1 MPHFFRRWQD
11 ELKRTFTGHPQS
23 RPEWV
28 EELAEGDDAGFL
40 LPSSAVWT
48 VHSSMTTIVAGVRAL
63 LMQALHPG
71 ALAGV
76 WDHSR
81 FREDPLG
88 RLAGTIRWIFTVTY
102 GSTAAARGAS
112 QWVIRLHEA
121 VRGEF
126 VDGHGLSRSYSAN
139 DPELLSW
146 VHIAFTDAFLS
157 SYQHY
162 GSTQVPAD
170 DYVREWSV
178 AGELMEVPEP
188 PLNETEMRARLHQF
202 YLDGE
207 LRFDHR
213 VAEVVA
219 FIRKPPLPASQRLG
233 YRIIFAAAVE
243 SLEPQF
249 RELLGLRRARWPW
262 LVRQGV
268 RAVLAI
274 IGLAL
279 GKVGPSE
286 QAARRRLERLS
297 LSDS

>member
-1 MPHFFRRWQD
+1 MFNVFRRWQD

-28 EELAEGDDAGFL
+28 EQLAEGDDAGYL
-40 LPSSAVWT
+40 PPSSAVWV

-112 QWVIRLHEA
+112 AWVIRLHES

-126 VDGHGLSRSYSAN
+126 TDGRGVDRSYSAN
-139 DPELLSW
+139 DPELLRW

-162 GSTQVPAD
+162 GSARVSAD
-170 DYVREWSV
+170 AYVREWSI
-178 AGELMEVPEP
+178 AGELMGVPGP
-188 PLNETEMRARLHQF
+188 PLSEAEMRASLHQF
-202 YLDGE
+202 YRDGE
-207 LRFDHR
+207 LRFDQR

-233 YRIIFAAAVE
+233 YRVIFAAAVE
-243 SLEPQF
+243 SLEPEF
-249 RELLGLRRARWPW
+249 RELLGLRRSRWPW
-262 LVRQGV
+262 LVRTGV

-274 IGLAL
+274 IGLTL
-279 GKVGPSE
+279 GRVGPSE

-297 LSDS
+297 LPGS